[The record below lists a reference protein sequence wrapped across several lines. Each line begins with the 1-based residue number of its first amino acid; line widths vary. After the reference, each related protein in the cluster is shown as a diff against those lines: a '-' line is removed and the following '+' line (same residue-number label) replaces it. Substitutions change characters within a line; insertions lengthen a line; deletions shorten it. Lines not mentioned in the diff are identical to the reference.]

1 MGFGKTLESL
11 ALISYYDKWPILV
24 LTKKTSCIA
33 WIDEIHHWMSESI
46 RYRHDLEEKESI
58 ENLVKLIEN
67 PNDLLA
73 IDESD
78 ADIFICNYAFFSTH
92 LDKFKKKIF
101 KFLIADESHALK
113 DRESKRYKA
122 VESFIS
128 SSKKCEHILLLSG
141 TPALNN
147 PKELYTQINL
157 IDPSIFPD
165 PTEYEQRYCNPRM
178 RFCCFFRKYLDVSG
192 HSNLD
197 ELKLILE
204 LVMVRRDK
212 LDFPDFFPKKN
223 REIIEIKLK
232 NNELKNRFTTFIKKL
247 RRRSRY
253 IKNNKA
259 LLENFEKRLNTLY
272 GRTCEAKIAG
282 VFSKIKKI
290 LKASDQKFVVIAH
303 HTKMIR
309 MLGKFCSKNHYE
321 YASIHGQNS
330 KTERKK
336 SLEKFKDDE
345 ECRLIILSLDTC
357 SGLTL
362 VGKNKLKL

>member
-46 RYRHDLEEKESI
+46 RYRHDLEEKDSI
-58 ENLVKLIEN
+58 DDLVKLIEK
-67 PNDLLA
+67 PNDLL
-73 IDESD
+73 DLVESD
-78 ADIFICNYAFFSTH
+78 AEIFICNYAFFSTH
-92 LDKFKKKIF
+92 FDKFKKKIF

-128 SSKKCEHILLLSG
+128 SSENCKHILLLSG

-165 PTEYEQRYCNPRM
+165 PTEYEQRYCDPRM
-178 RFCCFFRKYLDVSG
+178 RFGCYFRKYLDVSG

-197 ELKLILE
+197 ELKLILD

-212 LDFPDFFPKKN
+212 LDFPDFFRKKN
-223 REIIEIKLK
+223 REIIEIEFQ
-232 NNELKNRFTTFIKKL
+232 NNELENRFKTFIKKL
-247 RRRSRY
+247 KRRSRY
-253 IKNNKA
+253 IKNNKV

-272 GRTCEAKIAG
+272 GRTCEAKIVG
-282 VFSKIKKI
+282 VLSEIENI
-290 LKASDQKFVVIAH
+290 LKKSDQKFVVIAH
-303 HTKMIR
+303 HMKMIK
-309 MLGKFCSKNHYE
+309 MLEKFCSEKHYK
-321 YASIHGQNS
+321 YATIHGPNS
-330 KTERKK
+330 KTERKE
-336 SLEKFKDDE
+336 SLKKFNDDE
-345 ECRLIILSLDTC
+345 ECRLMILSYDTC

-362 VGKNKLKL
+362 VGKNKL